1 MVIVI
6 VGGLVYAT
14 FMTLYIIPVMY
25 DILFRKQPVNVDLGD
40 ENLDDEMDDAADY
53 IASLEATE

>member
-1 MVIVI
+1 
-6 VGGLVYAT
+6 
-14 FMTLYIIPVMY
+14 MTLYIIPVMY